1 MRVAVSGSLVALGF
15 AALASA
21 QILPTDSAARLTPGQ
36 SVAGPGVL
44 DLTLATFRL
53 PAGWTATGGD
63 EPQVLVLTFGQVST
77 LVTAKPAT
85 AAEVRQQLAGAIDLG
100 RGVVL
105 EPATQPLE
113 IGDTLR
119 AGFGVRG
126 TAGALAANTLVRVGS
141 QGASLGFIAL
151 GAPRDVL
158 AVDDTL
164 ATMAASAMFP
174 AIAARLP
181 SAPDGWET
189 YLAGRYLVRL
199 FTGNGYHEK
208 EEIWLCSDRSFRS
221 AADFGGFGDAGS
233 AAGTSRRSGTWRA
246 EGRTAGPGMLW
257 LQKTDGTTRQVPV
270 EFRSED
276 FYLNG
281 ERWMRGDNE
290 LCE

>member
-1 MRVAVSGSLVALGF
+1 MRVALSGSLFALG
-15 AALASA
+15 LATLVSA
-21 QILPTDSAARLTPGQ
+21 QASPVGSAVRLTPGQ
-36 SVAGPGVL
+36 TVPGPEVL

-53 PAGWTATGGD
+53 PAGWTATGAD
-63 EPQVLVLTFGQVST
+63 EPQVLVLAFGQVST

-85 AAEVRQQLAGAIDLG
+85 AAEVRKQLAGPIDLG

-105 EPATQPLE
+105 EPVTQPLE

-151 GAPRDVL
+151 GAPADVL
-158 AVDDTL
+158 AVDETL
-164 ATMAASAMFP
+164 AAMASSAAFP
-174 AIAARLP
+174 AIPARLP
-181 SAPDGWET
+181 SAADGWGT

-199 FTGNGYHEK
+199 YTGNGYHEK
-208 EEIWLCSDRSFRS
+208 EEIWLCSDGSFRS

-246 EGRTAGPGMLW
+246 EGRTGGPGRLW
-257 LQKTDGTTRQVPV
+257 LQKTDGTTRQLPV
-270 EFRSED
+270 EFRSEE